1 MDTVAG
7 EASAG
12 KHPAAFGELQKEWT
26 GVLAAQCHPRLQL
39 GACQGIDRQPLPF
52 AFPLPKNT

>member
-12 KHPAAFGELQKEWT
+12 KHSAAFGELHKEWT
-26 GVLAAQCHPRLQL
+26 RVLAAQSHPRLQL
-39 GACQGIDRQPLPF
+39 GAYRGID
-52 AFPLPKNT
+52 